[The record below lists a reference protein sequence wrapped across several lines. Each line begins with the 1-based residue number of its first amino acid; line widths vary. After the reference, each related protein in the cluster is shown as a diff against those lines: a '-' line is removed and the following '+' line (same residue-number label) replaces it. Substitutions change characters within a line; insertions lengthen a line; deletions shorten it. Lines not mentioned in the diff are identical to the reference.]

1 MTLFAPAY
9 YQKFKCIAA
18 ACTHSC
24 CVGWE
29 IDVDGDTLQKYATL
43 SGALGHRLQTSL
55 EAGEDGVHFALCPD
69 GRCPHL
75 DDSGLCE
82 IIKQLG
88 EGYLCEICR
97 EHPRFYNWVGERL
110 ECGVGASCEAAAAL
124 ILAEDYTEILPLG
137 EEECAQNHDTCAEF
151 DAISARKRLY
161 AVLSDR
167 TVPYQKRLAL
177 IEAYYALPVPS
188 DPQKWKAVFAAL
200 EYLDEAHKALF
211 VSCLATSPERATE
224 QEVLCERFLAYLIY
238 RHASPAEDELSFR
251 TAVGSALVMERLF
264 AALLANGQPP
274 IRAAVTVSEE
284 LEYSLDNTE
293 AIGAAL
299 LV

>member
-1 MTLFAPAY
+1 MFAPAY
-9 YQKFKCIAA
+9 YSKFKCIAD

-29 IDVDGDTLQKYATL
+29 IDVDGDALQKYATL
-43 SGALGHRLQTSL
+43 SGELGRRLQTSL
-55 EAGEDGVHFALCPD
+55 EAGEDGIHFALRPD

-75 DDSGLCE
+75 DDRGLCE
-82 IIKQLG
+82 IIKQAG

-97 EHPRFYNWVGERL
+97 EHPRFYNRVGERM
-110 ECGVGASCEAAAAL
+110 ECGGGASCEAAASL
-124 ILAEDYTEILPLG
+124 ILAEAYADIVPLG

-151 DAISARKRLY
+151 DAISARSGLY

-167 TVPYQKRLAL
+167 TLSYQKRLAL
-177 IEAYYALPVPS
+177 VEERYALPVPS
-188 DPQKWKAVFAAL
+188 DGQKWQTVFAAL

-211 VSCLATSPERATE
+211 VSCLAKVPKRATE

-251 TAVGSALVMERLF
+251 VAVSFALVLERLF
-264 AALLANGQPP
+264 AALLAGGQSP

-293 AIGAAL
+293 AIRAAVL
-299 LV
+299 A